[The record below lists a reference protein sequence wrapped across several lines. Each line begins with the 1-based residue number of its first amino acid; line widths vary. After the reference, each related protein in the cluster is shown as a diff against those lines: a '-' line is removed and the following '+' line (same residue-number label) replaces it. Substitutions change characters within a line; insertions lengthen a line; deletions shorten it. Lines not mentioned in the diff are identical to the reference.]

1 MSSICK
7 TIKDFLSEYKINSAD
22 LVYLVA
28 FSGGADSMCLL
39 HSLKSVC
46 NNKIAAIHLN
56 HNWRGEESDS
66 EEQNCK
72 NFCQNL
78 GVEFYSEKLDINIP
92 NTETAARNARYDFF
106 KKCAEK
112 FKSNIIFTAHNK
124 NDNVETLIFRIAHGT
139 GVTGLQGIAPVR
151 DIFYRPLIN
160 TERKEIENYCK
171 ENNLNFNNDSSNN
184 DTVHK
189 RNLIRHDIL
198 PQLEK
203 INPNVIQAINS
214 LSESAKEDNIII
226 NEYLKQIIEK
236 FSQNGEYN
244 TQKFSKL
251 SDATQMRILYSLVA
265 PLVPQNYDRE
275 RFNILRDFIIKNSES
290 KSGTTC
296 SVTTNYELFVS
307 KKYFKIIPITEPNE
321 VNIKID
327 KIGEYTND
335 DIIINITEFD
345 KYSSRNDRVIYV
357 DFSGLDFD
365 FELRTRKDGDIIQPS
380 GMKGHQKLKK
390 YLNSRKIPNY
400 KKDSML
406 FLAQGKEILWAV
418 DTGLSEKIRV
428 KTVPTHKIEIKY
440 L

>member
-7 TIKDFLSEYKINSAD
+7 TVKDFLSEYKINSAD

-39 HSLKSVC
+39 HTLKSVC
-46 NNKIAAIHLN
+46 NNKIVAIHLN

-139 GVTGLQGIAPVR
+139 GVTGLQGIAAVR
-151 DIFYRPLIN
+151 DIFYRPLIY

-184 DTVHK
+184 DTIHK
-189 RNLIRHDIL
+189 RNLIRHEIL
-198 PQLEK
+198 PLLEK
-203 INPNVIQAINS
+203 INPNIIQAINS

-236 FSQNGEYN
+236 ISQNGEYD
-244 TQKFSKL
+244 TQKFSEL

-307 KKYFKIIPITEPNE
+307 RKYFKIIPVTEPNE

-345 KYSSRNDRVIYV
+345 KYSSCNDRVIYV

-390 YLNSRKIPNY
+390 YLNSRKVPNY